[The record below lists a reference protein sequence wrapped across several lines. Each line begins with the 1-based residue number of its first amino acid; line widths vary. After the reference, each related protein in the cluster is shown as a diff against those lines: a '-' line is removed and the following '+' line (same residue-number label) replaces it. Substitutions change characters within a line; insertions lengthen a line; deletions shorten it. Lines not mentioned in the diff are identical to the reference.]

1 MGYFCIPCKE
11 CIILAK
17 LRREKRLQ
25 KLQRGQKKKKKA
37 NLTKQDLLFCFDH
50 DHAVKLAC
58 IWGVP

>member
-1 MGYFCIPCKE
+1 MGYICIPCKE

-17 LRREKRLQ
+17 LRREETAKAT
-25 KLQRGQKKKKKA
+25 KGPKKEKKA